1 MPLPD
6 DAQLREDFA
15 ATSESVQ
22 DDAERLVAIENE
34 KQGLDPSDPR
44 VDTLS
49 VEAELLAGRIQRESR
64 IERELANEIGS
75 DETLGRKN

>member
-34 KQGLDPSDPR
+34 KQGLDPADPR

-49 VEAELLAGRIQRESR
+49 IEAELLAGRIQRESR

-75 DETLGRKN
+75 GETRGRKN